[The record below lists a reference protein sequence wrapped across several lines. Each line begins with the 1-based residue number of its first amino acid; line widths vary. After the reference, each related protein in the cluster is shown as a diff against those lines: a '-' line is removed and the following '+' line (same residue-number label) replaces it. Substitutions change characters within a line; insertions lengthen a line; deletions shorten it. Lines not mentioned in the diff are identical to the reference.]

1 MKNNQKRITKKFL
14 SLCSNKLAVAL
25 AMVGLLAAAPMVQA
39 GVTQLSFLQTLVQV
53 TGDSG
58 QFSGSSTAGDY
69 IQWASAKGLTPSG
82 GWNLSGNL
90 SKGQLAQLLVQLLN
104 LNPKKGGGDY
114 VRVLQREGIDLS
126 GIADDA
132 AISGANVASILGN
145 GSFPVAFVNTGSPAK
160 GNNGVG
166 NGEDPPP
173 PGFLNPKN
181 PHFGGGQNDGPG
193 TGPGNPN
200 PHNKP

>member
-1 MKNNQKRITKKFL
+1 MKNNQKRLTKF
-14 SLCSNKLAVAL
+14 AVGFAL
-25 AMVGLLAAAPMVQA
+25 VGLLAAAPVQA

-58 QFSGSSTAGDY
+58 QFSSSSTPQDFVS
-69 IQWASAKGLTPSG
+69 WASAKGLTPSG
-82 GWNLSGNL
+82 GWNLSANL
-90 SKGQLAQLLVQLLN
+90 KKDQLAQLLVQLLK

-114 VRVLQREGIDLS
+114 IRVLQREGIDLS
-126 GIADDA
+126 GIADGSDV
-132 AISGANVASILGN
+132 SYSQVASTIGSGTLVILTQP
-145 GSFPVAFVNTGSPAK
+145 SGSPAK
-160 GNNGVG
+160 GNNGLG
-166 NGEDPPP
+166 NGQDAPP

-193 TGPGNPN
+193 TSPGNPN

>member
-1 MKNNQKRITKKFL
+1 
-14 SLCSNKLAVAL
+14 
-25 AMVGLLAAAPMVQA
+25 
-39 GVTQLSFLQTLVQV
+39 
-53 TGDSG
+53 
-58 QFSGSSTAGDY
+58 
-69 IQWASAKGLTPSG
+69 
-82 GWNLSGNL
+82 
-90 SKGQLAQLLVQLLN
+90 GQLAQLLVQLLN

-181 PHFGGGQNDGPG
+181 PHFGGGQNDG
-193 TGPGNPN
+193 
-200 PHNKP
+200 